1 VLRIGEDRGAAG
13 ERQHADRA
21 DDPGSDGACASGQ
34 ICSELLGW
42 HKGWDPVTVEDMNGD
57 MLTGCIA

>member
-1 VLRIGEDRGAAG
+1 VKIAELRANGSTLIVPTTLDPT
-13 ERQHADRA
+13 ERARA
-21 DDPGSDGACASGQ
+21 GQ